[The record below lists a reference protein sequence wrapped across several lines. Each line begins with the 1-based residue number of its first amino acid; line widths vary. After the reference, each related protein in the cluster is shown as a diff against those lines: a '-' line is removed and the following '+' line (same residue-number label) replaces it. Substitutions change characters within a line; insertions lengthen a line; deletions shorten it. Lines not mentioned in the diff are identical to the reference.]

1 MSEQSLKEK
10 TAKGLFWGGLSSGV
24 QQVLGLVFG
33 VILARLLNAEDYG
46 TVGVL
51 AIFSAIASTI
61 QESGFTAALTNKQ
74 EIRHED
80 YNAVFWFSLLVS
92 TVLYIVLFLSAPL
105 IAWFYHKSELVPL
118 SRFLFIAFWFAGFAV
133 AQNAYLFKKMMVKER
148 AKIDIMALAV
158 SGVFGVSAVLLGLGY
173 WGLAIQSVLYSMIG
187 SVLRWHYSGWK
198 PSFQINFRPLND
210 MIGFSFKLF
219 LTNIF
224 NQINNN
230 IFSVVLGRYYGAKE
244 VGYYSQG
251 QKWMVMGHSFIGGMI
266 NGVAQPILVQVVH
279 DKERQCAVF
288 RKMLRFGAFVSFPL
302 LLGLAFVGE
311 EFVVILVGEKWLS
324 AVPFLQMFCVWGAV
338 GYIWTL
344 YTNLLMTHGK
354 SDIYMV
360 GMIGA
365 GLSQL
370 AVIYLTHPWGIYTM
384 VAAYILVYF
393 VMFFIWNLFAHRLI
407 GIKMSVVLKDVS
419 PYLFVV
425 LFSFSIAWLLTKSI
439 ENIYLIF
446 FLKILIST
454 VIYLLIMRFCGAV
467 VYKESVSF
475 LKAKL
480 FSSKTSKLNN
490 L

>member
-1 MSEQSLKEK
+1 MAEQTLKEK
-10 TAKGLFWGGLSSGV
+10 TAKGLFWGGVSNGV
-24 QQVLGLVFG
+24 QQLLGLVFG
-33 VILARLLNAEDYG
+33 VILARLLNADDYG

-61 QESGFTAALTNKQ
+61 QESGFTVTLTNKQ

-92 TVLYIVLFLSAPL
+92 SVLYIVLFLVAPL
-105 IAWFYHKSELVPL
+105 IARFYHKPELVSL
-118 SRFLFIAFWFAGFAV
+118 SRFLFIAFWFAGLAV

-148 AKIDIMALAV
+148 AKIDIIALAA
-158 SGVFGVSAVLLGLGY
+158 SGLFGVSAVLLGLGY
-173 WGLAIQSVLYSMIG
+173 WGLAIQSVLYSMVG
-187 SVLRWHYSGWK
+187 SILRWYYSGWK
-198 PSFQINFRPLND
+198 PSLEIDFRPLKE

-230 IFSVVLGRYYGAKE
+230 IFSVILGRYYGAKE

-251 QKWMVMGHSFIGGMI
+251 QKWMVMGHAFIGGMI
-266 NGVAQPILVQVVH
+266 NGVAQPVLAEVVH

-288 RKMLRFGAFVSFPL
+288 RKMLRFGAFMSFPL

-311 EFVVILVGEKWLS
+311 EFVVILVGEKWLP
-324 AVPFLQMFCVWGAV
+324 AVPFLQIFCVWGAV

-360 GMIGA
+360 GMIGT
-365 GLSQL
+365 GLSQCV
-370 AVIYLTHPWGIYTM
+370 VIYLTHPWGIYTM
-384 VAAYILVYF
+384 VVAYILVYF
-393 VMFFIWNLFAHRLI
+393 IMFFVWNLFAYKLI

-425 LFSFSIAWLLTKSI
+425 LFSFSIAWLLTKGI
-439 ENIYLIF
+439 ESIYLLF
-446 FLKILIST
+446 FLKILISAA
-454 VIYLLIMRFCGAV
+454 IYLLIMKLSGAV
-467 VYKESVSF
+467 VYKECISF
-475 LKAKL
+475 LKVKL
-480 FSSKTSKLNN
+480 FSSKIL
-490 L
+490 